1 MDRSDG
7 ELLQWTAG
15 GPTEVVRIVEAIY
28 EGGVLRPLADPGLA
42 DHQRV
47 VLEIR
52 PQADTETAST
62 LRAWRKV
69 YEGLS
74 EKDVA
79 DVETIALD
87 RSHFFRS
94 EP

>member
-1 MDRSDG
+1 M
-7 ELLQWTAG
+7 
-15 GPTEVVRIVEAIY
+15 VRVVEAIY

-52 PQADTETAST
+52 VPADAESAST
-62 LRAWRKV
+62 LRAWQQV

-79 DVETIALD
+79 EVEAIALD
-87 RSHFFRS
+87 RSRFFRS
-94 EP
+94 ES